1 MSDTNFPEWQI
12 ELDASKLKYP
22 LEYKFIL
29 YNKQEKK
36 ADCWEK
42 NPNRY
47 LADPELKTNETLVIA
62 DRYVYFDIPAWKGA
76 GIAIPVFSLKSEK
89 SFGVGD
95 FGDLKRMV
103 DWAVNTRQKV
113 IQILPVNDTTM
124 THAWTDSYP
133 YNSIS
138 IYAFHPMY
146 ADIRQMGTLKDK
158 EAVSKFSKKQ
168 KELNSLPAIDY
179 EAVNQTKWEFLT
191 YCSDRKEKRY
201 WLPKVSKISLKR
213 TRNGCNLMQSLVICA
228 TPTKRPISANGRD
241 TLFTKRKI

>member
-1 MSDTNFPEWQI
+1 MIS
-12 ELDASKLKYP
+12 
-22 LEYKFIL
+22 
-29 YNKQEKK
+29 
-36 ADCWEK
+36 
-42 NPNRY
+42 
-47 LADPELKTNETLVIA
+47 

-158 EAVSKFSKKQ
+158 EAASKFNKKQ

-179 EAVNQTKWEFLT
+179 EAVNQTKWEFFNLLFRQEGEKVLASKGFKDFFETNKGWLQPYAVFSYLRDAYKTPNFRQWPRHSVYQAEDIEKCANREQQIILT
-191 YCSDRKEKRY
+191 SRCIIISSIICICNCC
-201 WLPKVSKISLKR
+201 LQPNMPANTVSY
-213 TRNGCNLMQSLVICA
+213 
-228 TPTKRPISANGRD
+228 
-241 TLFTKRKI
+241 